1 MHNLAH
7 TWESD
12 FPTLEEYQSDG
23 GFLDNTNQSD
33 GSCKYSHEQEKC
45 NQERSQSDHCVSS
58 DEIAVNSDDLI
69 ALDEE
74 GGVNHGTLSAPLDT
88 DEALSV
94 EFKLT
99 MRIKLQL
106 KKQNRDTFKM
116 FKKST
121 SPVPSFYNT
130 GSRPMTHN
138 KSEPSKIAPSGP
150 RHTTSASV
158 TNREVTRVGYRHG
171 FQEGQMI
178 GNRKQSVTND
188 TDVQK
193 GNVDGPDLKDTTVSA
208 DTYGY
213 RIICKYA

>member
-1 MHNLAH
+1 MKA
-7 TWESD
+7 
-12 FPTLEEYQSDG
+12 
-23 GFLDNTNQSD
+23 
-33 GSCKYSHEQEKC
+33 EK
-45 NQERSQSDHCVSS
+45 SQ
-58 DEIAVNSDDLI
+58 
-69 ALDEE
+69 
-74 GGVNHGTLSAPLDT
+74 
-88 DEALSV
+88 
-94 EFKLT
+94 
-99 MRIKLQL
+99 LQG
-106 KKQNRDTFKM
+106 
-116 FKKST
+116 ST

-193 GNVDGPDLKDTTVSA
+193 GNVMAVETKQKDNLKNRLWLTEGFPSLL
-208 DTYGY
+208 GHP
-213 RIICKYA
+213 RQIPCH